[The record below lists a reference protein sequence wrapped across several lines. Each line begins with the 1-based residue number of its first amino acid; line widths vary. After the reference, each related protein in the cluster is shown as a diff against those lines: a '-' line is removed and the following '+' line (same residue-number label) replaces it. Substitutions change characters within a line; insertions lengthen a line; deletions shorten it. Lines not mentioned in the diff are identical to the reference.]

1 MRILNEPNRYLQ
13 RMSNSIAAEGTAGT
27 TIRDG
32 VAAVSFHHPK
42 GNSLPG
48 ALLARLAKEITAL
61 GTNRDVRVIVLRS
74 EGDGAFCAGA
84 SFDELTAIATPE
96 AGKEFFSGFSRVI
109 LAMIRVPQFVL
120 VRVQGKAVGGG
131 VGLVAASDY
140 SFAVNAAPAR
150 LSELA
155 IGIGPFVVGPCIERK
170 IGVAAYGAMA
180 VDADWRDAEWCERHG
195 LYSQLFDSADAM
207 DAAIE
212 SRARALAASNPEAMA
227 KLKRVFWDGTED
239 WDRLLDERAAMSGTL
254 VLSEF
259 TRSAISRFKNR

>member
-1 MRILNEPNRYLQ
+1 
-13 RMSNSIAAEGTAGT
+13 MSNPIVYSIAADGTVGT

-32 VAAVSFHHPK
+32 VATVSFHHPK

-48 ALLARLAKEITAL
+48 ALLTRLANEIKTL
-61 GTNRDVRVIVLRS
+61 GSNRDARVIVLRS
-74 EGDGAFCAGA
+74 EGDGPFCAGA
-84 SFDELTAIATPE
+84 SFDELTAISTPE

-140 SFAVNAAPAR
+140 SFAVKTAPAR

-155 IGIGPFVVGPCIERK
+155 MGIGPFVVGPCIERK
-170 IGVAAYGAMA
+170 IGLAAYGAMA

-195 LYSQLFDSADAM
+195 LYSQLFDSAATM

-212 SRARALAASNPEAMA
+212 SRALALAASNPEAMD
-227 KLKRVFWDGTED
+227 KLKRVFWEGTEA
-239 WDRLLDERAAMSGTL
+239 WDQLLDERAAMSGTL

-259 TRSAISRFKNR
+259 TRSAIARFKKR

>member
-1 MRILNEPNRYLQ
+1 MAH
-13 RMSNSIAAEGTAGT
+13 SIAAQGTAGT
-27 TIRDG
+27 TIHDG
-32 VAAVSFHHPK
+32 VATVSFHHPK

-48 ALLARLAKEITAL
+48 ALLTRLANEITAL
-61 GTNRDVRVIVLRS
+61 GANPDARVIVLRS
-74 EGDGAFCAGA
+74 DGSGPFCGGA
-84 SFDELTAIATPE
+84 SFDELMAISTPA

-140 SFAVNAAPAR
+140 SFALKTAPAR
-150 LSELA
+150 LSELVM
-155 IGIGPFVVGPCIERK
+155 GIGPFVVGPCIEKK

-195 LYSQLFDSADAM
+195 LYSQLFDSAAAM

-212 SRARALAASNPEAMA
+212 ARAQALAASNPEAMA
-227 KLKRVFWDGTED
+227 KLKRVFWAGTEG
-239 WDRLLDERAAMSGTL
+239 WDRLLAERAAMSGTL
-254 VLSEF
+254 VLSAF
-259 TRSAISRFKNR
+259 TRSAIAQFKKR